1 MLRMYMSEKMQPGLD
16 CCYAAEKFF
25 RTVMDIVVKVED
37 AERRCVGDENIRVFR
52 NICIMLG
59 LAVRDAVA
67 HEHWDTIEFHTV
79 NFHSGIA
86 QVMDITVKPVNGGTV
101 KTVIVVAANEY
112 LLRIRKVAEPVHEK
126 LCNRLWQPCVSEI
139 CNIFISNVFFADK
152 DKRLLAQFAIQAE
165 TIPLLYIKVRHEE
178 DTFAVY

>member
-86 QVMDITVKPVNGGTV
+86 QVMDITGTV

-112 LLRIRKVAEPVHEK
+112 LLRTRKVAEPVHEIQRFLLAAVHGK
-126 LCNRLWQPCVSEI
+126 VARMHNDVSLWQIVQPSVTAMR
-139 CNIFISNVFFADK
+139 V
-152 DKRLLAQFAIQAE
+152 
-165 TIPLLYIKVRHEE
+165 
-178 DTFAVY
+178 

>member
-1 MLRMYMSEKMQPGLD
+1 MLSVDMSEKMQSGLD
-16 CCYAAEKFF
+16 DCYTTKKFF
-25 RTVMDIVVKVED
+25 RAVIDIVVKIED
-37 AERRCVGDENIRVFR
+37 AERRRMGNENVRIFR

-112 LLRIRKVAEPVHEK
+112 LLRTRKVAEPVHEIQRFLLAAVHGK
-126 LCNRLWQPCVSEI
+126 VARMHNDVSLWQIVQPSVTAMR
-139 CNIFISNVFFADK
+139 V
-152 DKRLLAQFAIQAE
+152 
-165 TIPLLYIKVRHEE
+165 
-178 DTFAVY
+178 

>member
-1 MLRMYMSEKMQPGLD
+1 MQPGLD

-67 HEHWDTIEFHTV
+67 RMHNDV
-79 NFHSGIA
+79 S
-86 QVMDITVKPVNGGTV
+86 
-101 KTVIVVAANEY
+101 
-112 LLRIRKVAEPVHEK
+112 
-126 LCNRLWQPCVSEI
+126 LWQIVQPSVTAMR
-139 CNIFISNVFFADK
+139 V
-152 DKRLLAQFAIQAE
+152 
-165 TIPLLYIKVRHEE
+165 
-178 DTFAVY
+178 

>member
-1 MLRMYMSEKMQPGLD
+1 MLGVDMPEKMQSGLD
-16 CCYAAEKFF
+16 SCYAGEKLF
-25 RTVMDIVVKVED
+25 RTIVDIVVKVED

-86 QVMDITVKPVNGGTV
+86 QVMYIVVESVDGGTV

-112 LLRIRKVAEPVHEK
+112 LLQIRQVAEPVHK
-126 LCNRLWQPCVSEI
+126 I
-139 CNIFISNVFFADK
+139 
-152 DKRLLAQFAIQAE
+152 
-165 TIPLLYIKVRHEE
+165 
-178 DTFAVY
+178 

>member
-86 QVMDITVKPVNGGTV
+86 QVMDITVKPVNGGTI

-112 LLRIRKVAEPVHEK
+112 LLRTRKVAEPVHEIQRFLLAAVHGK
-126 LCNRLWQPCVSEI
+126 VARMHNDVSLWQIVQPSVTAMR
-139 CNIFISNVFFADK
+139 V
-152 DKRLLAQFAIQAE
+152 
-165 TIPLLYIKVRHEE
+165 
-178 DTFAVY
+178 

>member
-1 MLRMYMSEKMQPGLD
+1 MLRVYMSEKMQPGLD

-67 HEHWDTIEFHTV
+67 HEHWDTIEFHTAD
-79 NFHSGIA
+79 FHTGIA
-86 QVMDITVKPVNGGTV
+86 QVMHVIVESVNLGTIKAFV
-101 KTVIVVAANEY
+101 VVAANEY
-112 LLRIRKVAEPVHEK
+112 LLRTRKVAEPVHEIQRFLLAAVHGK
-126 LCNRLWQPCVSEI
+126 VARMHNDVSLWQIVQPSVTAMR
-139 CNIFISNVFFADK
+139 V
-152 DKRLLAQFAIQAE
+152 
-165 TIPLLYIKVRHEE
+165 
-178 DTFAVY
+178 

>member
-79 NFHSGIA
+79 NFH
-86 QVMDITVKPVNGGTV
+86 
-101 KTVIVVAANEY
+101 VIVVAANEY
-112 LLRIRKVAEPVHEK
+112 LLRTRKVAEPVHEIQRFLLAAVHGK
-126 LCNRLWQPCVSEI
+126 VARMHNDVSLWQIVQPSVTAMR
-139 CNIFISNVFFADK
+139 V
-152 DKRLLAQFAIQAE
+152 
-165 TIPLLYIKVRHEE
+165 
-178 DTFAVY
+178 

>member
-1 MLRMYMSEKMQPGLD
+1 MLGVDMPEKMQPGTD
-16 CCYAAEKFF
+16 NRNTAKKFF
-25 RTVMDIVVKVED
+25 RAVMDIVVKIKD
-37 AERRCVGDENIRVFR
+37 AQWRRVGNENVRTFR

-59 LAVRDAVA
+59 LTVSNAVA

-112 LLRIRKVAEPVHEK
+112 LLRTRKVAEPVHEIQRFLLAAVHGK
-126 LCNRLWQPCVSEI
+126 VARMHNDVSLWQIVQPSVTAMR
-139 CNIFISNVFFADK
+139 V
-152 DKRLLAQFAIQAE
+152 
-165 TIPLLYIKVRHEE
+165 
-178 DTFAVY
+178 

>member
-1 MLRMYMSEKMQPGLD
+1 MTAPFEKVIPLRIVIPYWAWICPKRCSWGWTTEIRP
-16 CCYAAEKFF
+16 
-25 RTVMDIVVKVED
+25 RSSDIVVKVED

-112 LLRIRKVAEPVHEK
+112 LLRTRKVAEPVHEIQRFLPAAVHGK
-126 LCNRLWQPCVSEI
+126 VARMHNDVSLWQIVQPSVTAMR
-139 CNIFISNVFFADK
+139 V
-152 DKRLLAQFAIQAE
+152 
-165 TIPLLYIKVRHEE
+165 
-178 DTFAVY
+178 